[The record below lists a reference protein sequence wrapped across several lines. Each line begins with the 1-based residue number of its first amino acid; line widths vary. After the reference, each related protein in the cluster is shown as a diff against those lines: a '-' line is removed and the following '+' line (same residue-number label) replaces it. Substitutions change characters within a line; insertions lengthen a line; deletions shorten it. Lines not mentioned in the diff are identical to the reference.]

1 LRSLGFEFV
10 GGTKI
15 GTSMADDPVAE
26 APEMHIRFTCP
37 DCARDIAIGVYKVA
51 ASTPIACEHCGAD
64 VNPITACEASTV
76 IAFRRLAVDAGRE
89 VEHER
94 PSAP

>member
-1 LRSLGFEFV
+1 
-10 GGTKI
+10 
-15 GTSMADDPVAE
+15 
-26 APEMHIRFTCP
+26 MHIRFTCP

-51 ASTPIACEHCGAD
+51 ASTPITCEHCGAD

-89 VEHER
+89 IEHEC